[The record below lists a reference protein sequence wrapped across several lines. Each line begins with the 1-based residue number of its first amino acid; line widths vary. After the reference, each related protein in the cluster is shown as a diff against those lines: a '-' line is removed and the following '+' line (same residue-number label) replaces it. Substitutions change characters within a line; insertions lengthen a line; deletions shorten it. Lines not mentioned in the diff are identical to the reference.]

1 VRAKRIVILSCSCLL
16 IAIALVAQDIP
27 PDEIFWGSRPYVPEI
42 VGSSAIRVQ
51 SDLVE
56 VPTVVR
62 DAKGNAISGLTKAD
76 FLLFDNGKPQTISTF
91 SVLGGQGNAIPRK
104 GSSAEAEAPSPVP
117 VQPRYVALFFDDVNL
132 AEANVNKA
140 FSNLNFAREG
150 AIKFIRKGLD
160 SGERIGI
167 FTASG
172 TLSLEFTDDAQRLLD
187 TIAKLSLLPRMPDQ
201 GPGACPR
208 ETPYQAWVI
217 VHLPQTT
224 PEFGAAVGAAMA
236 CGCTPAAVAVACAQR
251 EADTLVGFAER
262 FSLDTFASISQVI
275 RHLGE
280 MPGRRVLV
288 MTSAGFLTLSLQ
300 RDQQKVVETALRANV
315 VVNSLD
321 STGLDPRPS
330 AFGTHF
336 NMSFPMA
343 DLASETGGKFIH
355 DNNDLEGGM
364 RALAAVQP
372 ISYVLGFAPEG
383 LKANGSKHDLK
394 VKLAEPA
401 HMTVSSRPA
410 YYAPS
415 PELTPTEKR
424 FRKLEQSVMT
434 AENPAEIPIEFTATP
449 EKLASGETSLKVL
462 VHVDV
467 NKLPFQ
473 DLSERHTE
481 RLIFITALF
490 DTKNQFLTGV
500 QGVMELR
507 VKDATLKQISTRGLD
522 AKLSISAPEG
532 TYRVRQVVQEAVG
545 GHITA
550 ISRTVEIR

>member
-1 VRAKRIVILSCSCLL
+1 MPRKA
-16 IAIALVAQDIP
+16 
-27 PDEIFWGSRPYVPEI
+27 
-42 VGSSAIRVQ
+42 SSA
-51 SDLVE
+51 
-56 VPTVVR
+56 
-62 DAKGNAISGLTKAD
+62 A
-76 FLLFDNGKPQTISTF
+76 
-91 SVLGGQGNAIPRK
+91 
-104 GSSAEAEAPSPVP
+104 AETESPVP
-117 VQPRYVALFFDDVNL
+117 LQPRYVALFFDDVNL

-160 SGERIGI
+160 PGERIGI

-172 TLSLEFTDDAQRLLD
+172 TLSLDFTDDAQRLLD
-187 TIAKLSLLPRMPDQ
+187 TIAKVTLFPRMPDQ

-217 VHLPQTT
+217 MHLPPNT
-224 PEFGAAVGAAMA
+224 PEFGAAVGAAAA
-236 CGCTPAAVAVACAQR
+236 CGCKPAAVAVACAQR
-251 EADTLVGFAER
+251 EADTIVGFAER
-262 FSLDTFASISQVI
+262 FSLDTFASISHVI

-280 MPGRRVLV
+280 MPGRRILV

-300 RDQQKVVETALRANV
+300 REQQKVIEAALRASV
-315 VVNSLD
+315 VINSLD

-330 AFGTHF
+330 GFGTHF

-364 RALAAVQP
+364 RALAAVP
-372 ISYVLGFAPEG
+372 AVTYVLGFSPEG

-394 VKLAEPA
+394 VKLTEPA
-401 HMTVSSRPA
+401 HITVSSRPA

-415 PELTPTEKR
+415 PELSPTEKR

-434 AENPAEIPIEFTATP
+434 ADNPAEIPVEFTATP

-462 VHVDV
+462 VHVDI

-473 DLSERHTE
+473 ILSERHTE

-490 DTKNQFLTGV
+490 DMKNQFLTGV

-507 VKDATLKQISTRGLD
+507 LKEATVKQLSTQGLD
-522 AKLSISAPEG
+522 AKLSISAPAG
-532 TYRVRQVVQEAVG
+532 AYRVREVVQEAVG
-545 GHITA
+545 GHISA

>member
-1 VRAKRIVILSCSCLL
+1 
-16 IAIALVAQDIP
+16 
-27 PDEIFWGSRPYVPEI
+27 
-42 VGSSAIRVQ
+42 
-51 SDLVE
+51 
-56 VPTVVR
+56 
-62 DAKGNAISGLTKAD
+62 
-76 FLLFDNGKPQTISTF
+76 
-91 SVLGGQGNAIPRK
+91 
-104 GSSAEAEAPSPVP
+104 
-117 VQPRYVALFFDDVNL
+117 
-132 AEANVNKA
+132 VNKA

-160 SGERIGI
+160 PGERIGI

-172 TLSLEFTDDAQRLLD
+172 TLSLDFTDDAQRLLD
-187 TIAKLSLLPRMPDQ
+187 TIAKLRLFPRMPDQ

-217 VHLPQTT
+217 VHLPPST
-224 PEFGAAVGAAMA
+224 PEFGAAVGDATR
-236 CGCTPAAVAVACAQR
+236 CGCTPVPVAVACAQR
-251 EADTLVGFAER
+251 EADMIVDFAER
-262 FSLDTFASISQVI
+262 FSLDTFASLSHVL

-300 RDQQKVVETALRANV
+300 REQQKVIEEALRASV
-315 VVNSLD
+315 VINSLD

-330 AFGTHF
+330 GFGTHF

-364 RALAAVQP
+364 RALSAVPP
-372 ISYVLGFAPEG
+372 ISYVLGFSPED
-383 LKANGSKHDLK
+383 LKANGSKHGLK
-394 VKLAEPA
+394 VKLTEPA

-434 AENPAEIPIEFTATP
+434 AENPTEIPVEFTATP
-449 EKLASGETSLKVL
+449 DKLASGETSLKVL
-462 VHVDV
+462 VHVDI

-473 DLSERHTE
+473 ILSERHTE

-490 DTKNQFLTGV
+490 DEKNQFLTGV
-500 QGVMELR
+500 QGVMDLR
-507 VKDATLKQISTRGLD
+507 LKDVTLKQLSTQGLD
-522 AKLSISAPEG
+522 AKLSISAPAG
-532 TYRVRQVVQEAVG
+532 SYRVRQVVQEAVG
-545 GHITA
+545 GHISA
-550 ISRTVEIR
+550 ISRGVTIR